1 MLITLLSSNVSL
13 NSMARANVLAE
24 LLAPDFDVQVLGTAF
39 GSSVWEPV
47 ERGGLRVE
55 SVPGARWPRYAG
67 TVAALLDRIRGEVVY
82 AVKPLVASFGV
93 ALLHRRRTGTPVVLD
108 IDDDELSF
116 RPPGSL
122 RRPRAWAVSV
132 GHPDGRFWARA
143 MVARAGKAQRLTVA
157 GEALRARFG
166 GVVVPH
172 AKDTGRV
179 RPRPE
184 WREAARARL
193 GVSGQKVVMF
203 MGTPRVYS
211 GVEDVAAAMGRMRH
225 AARFVVVGGDASDPY
240 RRGLRAA
247 LPHVA
252 FHPAYAL
259 DEVPF
264 LLEAADVV
272 VVPQRMHPQS
282 AMQVPS
288 KLLDAM
294 AMAKPSVATAVSD
307 IPGMLAGGRG
317 IVVPPA
323 DPDALAA
330 ALDQVFDAP
339 ARGAEM
345 GALAREWCVRH
356 ASYTAVRPTLR
367 AVIQGAAGREPEAA
381 TRRG

>member
-1 MLITLLSSNVSL
+1 
-13 NSMARANVLAE
+13 
-24 LLAPDFDVQVLGTAF
+24 
-39 GSSVWEPV
+39 
-47 ERGGLRVE
+47 
-55 SVPGARWPRYAG
+55 
-67 TVAALLDRIRGEVVY
+67 VVY
-82 AVKPLVASFGV
+82 AVKPLFASFGV

-122 RRPRAWAVSV
+122 RRPRNWAVSV

-143 MVARAGKAQRLTVA
+143 MVARARKAQRLTVA

-166 GVVVPH
+166 GVLVPH
-172 AKDTGRV
+172 AKDTERV
-179 RPRPE
+179 SPRPE

-193 GVSGQKVVMF
+193 GVGGEKVVMF

-211 GVEDVAAAMGRMRH
+211 GVEDVAAALPRMRH
-225 AARFVVVGGDASDPY
+225 AARLVVVGGDAADPY
-240 RRGLRAA
+240 LRGLRSA
-247 LPHVA
+247 LPHAA

-259 DEVPF
+259 DEVPL

-282 AMQVPS
+282 VMQVPS

-294 AMAKPSVATAVSD
+294 AMAKPCVATAVSD

-323 DPDALAA
+323 DPAALAA
-330 ALDQVFDAP
+330 ALDQVFDSP
-339 ARGAEM
+339 ARAAGM
-345 GALAREWCVRH
+345 GRLAREWCVRH

-367 AVIQGAAGREPEAA
+367 AVIESAAGRGPQPGAP
-381 TRRG
+381 GG